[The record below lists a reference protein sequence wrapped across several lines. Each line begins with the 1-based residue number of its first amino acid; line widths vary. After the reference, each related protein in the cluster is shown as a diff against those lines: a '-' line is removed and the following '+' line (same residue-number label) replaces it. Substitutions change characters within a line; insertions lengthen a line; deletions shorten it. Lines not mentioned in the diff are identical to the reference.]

1 MAKKEQ
7 ILQGLAGFTEPV
19 SPTELAAKLGLRV
32 NSFLNQLKRLVKN
45 QLAART
51 ADGKYYI
58 TGLGQNRLTAPTTET
73 TPESSEG
80 YHVSIDIG
88 EDIHIRINYSNK
100 A

>member
-7 ILQGLAGFTEPV
+7 ILQGLAGFTEP
-19 SPTELAAKLGLRV
+19 
-32 NSFLNQLKRLVKN
+32 VKN